1 MIIPPP
7 SLQEKK
13 KKKAK
18 ITNSDKFSQLV
29 QD

>member
-7 SLQEKK
+7 SLQGK